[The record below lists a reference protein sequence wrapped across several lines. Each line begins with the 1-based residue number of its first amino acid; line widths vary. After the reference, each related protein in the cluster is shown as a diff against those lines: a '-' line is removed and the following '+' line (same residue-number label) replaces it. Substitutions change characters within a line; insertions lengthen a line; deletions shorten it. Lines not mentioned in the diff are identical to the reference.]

1 MARSLLLPG
10 INYAQLRQRALYLK
24 ICMLIS
30 QATSLATPLRLFA
43 AAAHINRVPAAC
55 SFQFVTSRAPNAAA
69 DAVDRGCVGGV
80 LPPQLNVYAKCFN

>member
-1 MARSLLLPG
+1 MLK
-10 INYAQLRQRALYLK
+10 LRQRALYLK
-24 ICMLIS
+24 ICMLIF
-30 QATSLATPLRLFA
+30 QATSLAPPPPLRFFA

-69 DAVDRGCVGGV
+69 DAVDRGSVGGV